1 MMNSLSYITSN
12 PEKAKQMSRLLG
24 YNVEI
29 VSIVIPEIQ
38 SLDLQEVIKHKTST
52 AYNLLKK
59 PLFLDDVS
67 LVISAMNRLPGPL
80 IKFFIQEL
88 GSEKICDIVNLFNS
102 RDAIAQAIIGYHD
115 GRNMHFFKGEVRG
128 QIALKPNGKKGFG
141 WDNIFIPQGYSK
153 VRAEMTDY
161 EYDQTS
167 PRAIAFNQ
175 LKAFLQH

>member
-1 MMNSLSYITSN
+1 
-12 PEKAKQMSRLLG
+12 
-24 YNVEI
+24 
-29 VSIVIPEIQ
+29 
-38 SLDLQEVIKHKTST
+38 
-52 AYNLLKK
+52 
-59 PLFLDDVS
+59 
-67 LVISAMNRLPGPL
+67 
-80 IKFFIQEL
+80 
-88 GSEKICDIVNLFNS
+88 
-102 RDAIAQAIIGYHD
+102 
-115 GRNMHFFKGEVRG
+115 MHFFKGEVRG